1 MNSEKRASAPALDA
15 TSLKLQ
21 IDGAIASN
29 GVTIDP
35 EWRAGIDAHFEAIAK
50 AAALVMEFPL
60 EDELDPAPV
69 FSA

>member
-1 MNSEKRASAPALDA
+1 MKSENSAPALALDPA
-15 TSLKLQ
+15 CLKLQ
-21 IDGAIASN
+21 ADAAIASARFR
-29 GVTIDP
+29 VEP
-35 EWRAGIDAHFEAIAK
+35 EWRASIEAHFEAIAK

>member
-1 MNSEKRASAPALDA
+1 MEPDKRSFAPALEKH
-15 TSLKLQ
+15 SLKLQ
-21 IDGAIASN
+21 VDTAISSA
-29 GVTIDP
+29 GLKVEPD
-35 EWRAGIDAHFEAIAK
+35 WRAGIDAHFEAIAR

>member
-1 MNSEKRASAPALDA
+1 MNSEKRASAPALDQA
-15 TSLKLQ
+15 VLKLQ
-21 IDGAIASN
+21 VGAAIAST
-29 GVTIDP
+29 GLTIAP

-50 AAALVMEFPL
+50 AAALVMEFSL

>member
-1 MNSEKRASAPALDA
+1 MEPDKRSFAPALDKK
-15 TSLKLQ
+15 SLKLQ
-21 IDGAIASN
+21 VDAAILSA
-29 GVTIDP
+29 GLKVEPD
-35 EWRAGIDAHFEAIAK
+35 WRAGIDAHFEAIAR

>member
-1 MNSEKRASAPALDA
+1 MKSERLSSAPALDSA
-15 TSLKLQ
+15 SLKLQ
-21 IDGAIASN
+21 IDAAIASAAI
-29 GVTIDP
+29 VVDP
-35 EWRAGIDAHFEAIAK
+35 EWRASIDAHFEAIAK